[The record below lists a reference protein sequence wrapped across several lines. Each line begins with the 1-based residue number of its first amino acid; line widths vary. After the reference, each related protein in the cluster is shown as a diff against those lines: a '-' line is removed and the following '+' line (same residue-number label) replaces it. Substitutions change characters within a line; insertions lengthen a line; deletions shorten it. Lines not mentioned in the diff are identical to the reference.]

1 MTENIYKIELNVT
14 GMDAAPTEPTPTPG
28 AKQGGG
34 KSSGGKSRGGLRDV
48 INYLRK
54 EYPRATLAV
63 GTAVGVAGT
72 VISYAVG
79 RVGVET
85 GNYQLQNEVSAALKG
100 IGIIGGLGAGVAFN
114 PVLGGIAI
122 GMTALTEGLKYR
134 SYSWDRDY
142 EGEMLGVR
150 RERAGIGALSNRV
163 RG

>member
-14 GMDAAPTEPTPTPG
+14 GMDAAATEPTPTPR
-28 AKQGGG
+28 AKQ
-34 KSSGGKSRGGLRDV
+34 SGGKSGGGLRDL
-48 INYLRK
+48 IKGLRK
-54 EYPRATLAV
+54 EFPRATLAV

-85 GNYQLQNEVSAALKG
+85 GNYQLQNEVSAAFKG

-114 PVLGGIAI
+114 PVLGSIAI

-134 SYSWDRDY
+134 SYSWERGY

>member
-14 GMDAAPTEPTPTPG
+14 GMDATPTEPTPTPG

-34 KSSGGKSRGGLRDV
+34 KSSGGLRDA
-48 INYLRK
+48 IKGLRK
-54 EYPRATLAV
+54 EYPKATLAV

-100 IGIIGGLGAGVAFN
+100 FGIIGGLGVGVALN

-134 SYSWDRDY
+134 SYSWEKEY

>member
-14 GMDAAPTEPTPTPG
+14 GMDATPTEPTPTPG
-28 AKQGGG
+28 AKQGSG
-34 KSSGGKSRGGLRDV
+34 KSSGGLRDA
-48 INYLRK
+48 IKSLRK

-100 IGIIGGLGAGVAFN
+100 IGIIGGLGVGVAFN

>member
-14 GMDAAPTEPTPTPG
+14 GMDATPTEPTPTPG
-28 AKQGGG
+28 AKQSGG
-34 KSSGGKSRGGLRDV
+34 KSSGGLRDA
-48 INYLRK
+48 IKGLRK

-100 IGIIGGLGAGVAFN
+100 FGIIGGLGVGVALN

>member
-1 MTENIYKIELNVT
+1 MAENVYKIELNVT
-14 GMDAAPTEPTPTPG
+14 GMDAATTPTEPTPTPG
-28 AKQGGG
+28 AEQSGG
-34 KSSGGKSRGGLRDV
+34 KSSGGLRDA
-48 INYLRK
+48 IESLRK
-54 EYPRATLAV
+54 KYPKATLAA

-100 IGIIGGLGAGVAFN
+100 FGIIGGLGVGVALN

-134 SYSWDRDY
+134 SYSWDKEY

>member
-1 MTENIYKIELNVT
+1 MAENTYRIELNVT
-14 GMDAAPTEPTPTPG
+14 GIDATPTEPTPTPR

-34 KSSGGKSRGGLRDV
+34 KSRIGLRDV

-100 IGIIGGLGAGVAFN
+100 IGILGGLGAGVAFN

>member
-1 MTENIYKIELNVT
+1 MTENVYKIELNVT
-14 GMDAAPTEPTPTPG
+14 GMDATPTEPTPTPG

-34 KSSGGKSRGGLRDV
+34 KSSGGLRDA
-48 INYLRK
+48 IKSLRK
-54 EYPRATLAV
+54 EYPKATLAV

-100 IGIIGGLGAGVAFN
+100 FGIIGGLGVGVALN

>member
-1 MTENIYKIELNVT
+1 MTENVYKIELNVT
-14 GMDAAPTEPTPTPG
+14 GMDATPTEPTPTPG
-28 AKQGGG
+28 AEQSGG
-34 KSSGGKSRGGLRDV
+34 KSSGGLRDA
-48 INYLRK
+48 IKNLRK
-54 EYPRATLAV
+54 EYPKATLAV

-100 IGIIGGLGAGVAFN
+100 FGIIGGLGVGVALN

>member
-1 MTENIYKIELNVT
+1 MTENVYKIELNVT
-14 GMDAAPTEPTPTPG
+14 GMDATPTEPTSTPS
-28 AKQGGG
+28 AEQGGG
-34 KSSGGKSRGGLRDV
+34 KSSGGLRDA
-48 INYLRK
+48 IKSLRK

-100 IGIIGGLGAGVAFN
+100 FGIIGGLGVGVAFN

>member
-1 MTENIYKIELNVT
+1 MTENVYKIELNVT
-14 GMDAAPTEPTPTPG
+14 GMDATPTAPTPTPG
-28 AKQGGG
+28 AKQSGG
-34 KSSGGKSRGGLRDV
+34 KSSSGLRDL
-48 INYLRK
+48 IKGLRK
-54 EYPRATLAV
+54 EFPRATLAV

-100 IGIIGGLGAGVAFN
+100 IGILGGLGAGVAFN

>member
-14 GMDAAPTEPTPTPG
+14 GMDAATTPTKPTSTPR
-28 AKQGGG
+28 AKQSGS
-34 KSSGGKSRGGLRDV
+34 KSSGGLRDV

-54 EYPRATLAV
+54 EYPKATLAV

-100 IGIIGGLGAGVAFN
+100 IGIIGGLGLGVAFN

>member
-14 GMDAAPTEPTPTPG
+14 GMDATPTEPAPTPR
-28 AKQGGG
+28 ARQSGG
-34 KSSGGKSRGGLRDV
+34 KSSGGLRDV

>member
-14 GMDAAPTEPTPTPG
+14 GMDATPTTPTSTPR
-28 AKQGGG
+28 AKQNGG
-34 KSSGGKSRGGLRDV
+34 KSGGGLRDL
-48 INYLRK
+48 IKGLRK
-54 EYPRATLAV
+54 EFPRATLAV

-100 IGIIGGLGAGVAFN
+100 IGIIGGLGVGVAFN

-134 SYSWDRDY
+134 SYSWERDY

>member
-1 MTENIYKIELNVT
+1 MTENVYKIELNVT
-14 GMDAAPTEPTPTPG
+14 GMDATPTEPTPTPG
-28 AKQGGG
+28 AEKSGG
-34 KSSGGKSRGGLRDV
+34 KSSGGLGDAIKS
-48 INYLRK
+48 LRK
-54 EYPRATLAV
+54 EFPRATLAV

>member
-14 GMDAAPTEPTPTPG
+14 GMDATPTEPTPTP
-28 AKQGGG
+28 KQGGG
-34 KSSGGKSRGGLRDV
+34 KSSGGKSRIGLRDV

-100 IGIIGGLGAGVAFN
+100 IGILGGLGAGVAFN

>member
-14 GMDAAPTEPTPTPG
+14 GMDATPTEPAPTPG
-28 AKQGGG
+28 AEQGGG
-34 KSSGGKSRGGLRDV
+34 KSSGGLRDA
-48 INYLRK
+48 IKSLRK
-54 EYPRATLAV
+54 EYPKETLAV

-100 IGIIGGLGAGVAFN
+100 FGILGGLGAGVALN
-114 PVLGGIAI
+114 PVLGSIAI

>member
-14 GMDAAPTEPTPTPG
+14 EMDATPTEPTPTPG

-34 KSSGGKSRGGLRDV
+34 KSSGGKSHIGLRDV

-54 EYPRATLAV
+54 EYPKATLAV

-100 IGIIGGLGAGVAFN
+100 FGIIGGLGVGVALN
-114 PVLGGIAI
+114 PVLGSIAI

>member
-1 MTENIYKIELNVT
+1 MAENTYKIELNVT
-14 GMDAAPTEPTPTPG
+14 GMDAAATPTEPTPTPG
-28 AKQGGG
+28 AEKSGG
-34 KSSGGKSRGGLRDV
+34 KSSGGLGDAIKR
-48 INYLRK
+48 LRK
-54 EYPRATLAV
+54 EYPKTTLAV

-100 IGIIGGLGAGVAFN
+100 FGILGGLGAGVALN
-114 PVLGGIAI
+114 PVLGSIAI

-134 SYSWDRDY
+134 SYSWERGY

>member
-1 MTENIYKIELNVT
+1 MAENVYKIELNVT
-14 GMDAAPTEPTPTPG
+14 GMDATPTEPTPTPG

-34 KSSGGKSRGGLRDV
+34 KSSGGLRDA
-48 INYLRK
+48 IKNLRK
-54 EYPRATLAV
+54 EYPKATLAV
-63 GTAVGVAGT
+63 GAAVGVAGT

-100 IGIIGGLGAGVAFN
+100 FGIIGGLGVGVALN

>member
-1 MTENIYKIELNVT
+1 MTENVYKIELNVT
-14 GMDAAPTEPTPTPG
+14 GMDATPTEPSPTPG

-34 KSSGGKSRGGLRDV
+34 KSSGGLRDA
-48 INYLRK
+48 IKSLRK
-54 EYPRATLAV
+54 EYPKATLAV

-100 IGIIGGLGAGVAFN
+100 FGIIGGLGVGVALN

>member
-1 MTENIYKIELNVT
+1 MAENTYKIELNVT
-14 GMDAAPTEPTPTPG
+14 GMDATPTEPTPTPG
-28 AKQGGG
+28 AKQSGG
-34 KSSGGKSRGGLRDV
+34 KSSGGLRDV
-48 INYLRK
+48 IKGLRK

-100 IGIIGGLGAGVAFN
+100 FGIIGGLGVGVAFN

>member
-1 MTENIYKIELNVT
+1 MTENVYKIELNVT
-14 GMDAAPTEPTPTPG
+14 GMDATPTKPTSTPG

-34 KSSGGKSRGGLRDV
+34 KSSGGLRDA
-48 INYLRK
+48 IKNLRK
-54 EYPRATLAV
+54 EYPKATLAV

-100 IGIIGGLGAGVAFN
+100 FGIIGGLGVGVALN

>member
-1 MTENIYKIELNVT
+1 MAENVYKIELNVT
-14 GMDAAPTEPTPTPG
+14 GMDATPTEPTPTPS
-28 AKQGGG
+28 AKQSGG
-34 KSSGGKSRGGLRDV
+34 KSSGGLRDV
-48 INYLRK
+48 IKNLRK
-54 EYPRATLAV
+54 EYPNETLAV

-85 GNYQLQNEVSAALKG
+85 GNYQLQNEVTAALKG
-100 IGIIGGLGAGVAFN
+100 IGIIGGLGVGVAFN

>member
-1 MTENIYKIELNVT
+1 MTENVYKIELNVT
-14 GMDAAPTEPTPTPG
+14 GMDATPTKPTSTPR
-28 AKQGGG
+28 AKQSGG
-34 KSSGGKSRGGLRDV
+34 KSSGGLRDA
-48 INYLRK
+48 IKNLRK
-54 EYPRATLAV
+54 EYPKATLAV

-85 GNYQLQNEVSAALKG
+85 GNYQLQNEVTAALKG
-100 IGIIGGLGAGVAFN
+100 IGIIGGLGVGVAFN

-134 SYSWDRDY
+134 SYSWERDY

>member
-1 MTENIYKIELNVT
+1 
-14 GMDAAPTEPTPTPG
+14 MDAAATPTEPTPTPR
-28 AKQGGG
+28 ARQGGS
-34 KSSGGKSRGGLRDV
+34 KSSGGKSHIGLRDV
-48 INYLRK
+48 INYLRN

-100 IGIIGGLGAGVAFN
+100 FGIIGGLGAGVAFN

>member
-14 GMDAAPTEPTPTPG
+14 GMDATPTKPTSTPR
-28 AKQGGG
+28 AKQSGG
-34 KSSGGKSRGGLRDV
+34 KSSGGLRDV
-48 INYLRK
+48 IKNLRK
-54 EYPRATLAV
+54 EYPKETLAV

-100 IGIIGGLGAGVAFN
+100 FGILGGLGAGVAFN

>member
-14 GMDAAPTEPTPTPG
+14 GMDATPTEPTPTPG
-28 AKQGGG
+28 AKQSGG
-34 KSSGGKSRGGLRDV
+34 KSSGGLRDA
-48 INYLRK
+48 IKGLRK
-54 EYPRATLAV
+54 EFPRATLAL

-100 IGIIGGLGAGVAFN
+100 IGILGGLGAGVAFN

>member
-14 GMDAAPTEPTPTPG
+14 GMDATPTDPTPTPG

-34 KSSGGKSRGGLRDV
+34 KSSGGLRDV
-48 INYLRK
+48 IKGLRK
-54 EYPRATLAV
+54 EFPRATLAV

-100 IGIIGGLGAGVAFN
+100 FGIIGGLGVGVAFN

>member
-1 MTENIYKIELNVT
+1 MAENVYKIELNVT
-14 GMDAAPTEPTPTPG
+14 GMDATPTEPTSTPR
-28 AKQGGG
+28 AKQSGG
-34 KSSGGKSRGGLRDV
+34 KSSGGLRDA
-48 INYLRK
+48 IKSLRK
-54 EYPRATLAV
+54 EYPKATLAV

-100 IGIIGGLGAGVAFN
+100 FGIIGGLGVGVALN
-114 PVLGGIAI
+114 PVLGSIAI

-134 SYSWDRDY
+134 SYSWDKEY

>member
-14 GMDAAPTEPTPTPG
+14 GMDATPTEPTSTPG
-28 AKQGGG
+28 TEQGGG
-34 KSSGGKSRGGLRDV
+34 KSSGGLRDA
-48 INYLRK
+48 IKSLRK
-54 EYPRATLAV
+54 EYPKATLAV

-85 GNYQLQNEVSAALKG
+85 GNYQLQNEVSAAFKG
-100 IGIIGGLGAGVAFN
+100 IGIIGGLGVGFALN

>member
-1 MTENIYKIELNVT
+1 MTENVYKIELNVT
-14 GMDAAPTEPTPTPG
+14 GMDATPTEPTPTPG
-28 AKQGGG
+28 AKQSGG
-34 KSSGGKSRGGLRDV
+34 KSSGGLRDA
-48 INYLRK
+48 IKSLRK
-54 EYPRATLAV
+54 EYPKETWAV

-100 IGIIGGLGAGVAFN
+100 FGIIGGLGVGVALN

-134 SYSWDRDY
+134 SYSWDKEY

>member
-1 MTENIYKIELNVT
+1 MTENIYKIELDVT
-14 GMDAAPTEPTPTPG
+14 GMDATPTEPTPTPR
-28 AKQGGG
+28 AKQSGG
-34 KSSGGKSRGGLRDV
+34 KSSGGLGDAIKS
-48 INYLRK
+48 LRK
-54 EYPRATLAV
+54 EYPKATLAV

-100 IGIIGGLGAGVAFN
+100 IGIIGGLGVGVAFN